1 MKEITAILILL
12 TLLTSCGE
20 QHKTAENTA
29 LGKSETTAENSNI
42 GEISCEVKTTCSD
55 MISLITTTSEMP
67 EISPK
72 TESQTTSAVSGN
84 AEEKR
89 YDDSETTA
97 EILETQLKTESQ
109 ATVTVSEITKEKEPV
124 DSETTTVQTEEP
136 VTEIP
141 DIPQKTDYERAL
153 EIYNFMRENGSGTC
167 VNYACQTYE
176 MCQNFGLPC
185 YIVWTNAG
193 MYGHVANTVK
203 IGDIW
208 YILDAQGGYFLDYNY
223 GFTEVVDIDGNH
235 MTTTNDVNESI
246 KAQDNINDVVELLS
260 ELRRNK
266 EPLLHTAV
274 FIELKAVSEDKLK
287 ELQADVQMELTR
299 SKISVDRLLLR
310 QKEGFFSVLPT
321 GNNVFG
327 NQFERVLPAS
337 SAANLYPLNYSG
349 KTDENGFYLGRD
361 KFGSNVLVDFD
372 RRTEDKT
379 NSNILILGNSGQGKS
394 HLMKLLLCNHRE
406 SGKNILILDP
416 ESEYFDLTNNLGGTY
431 IDMMSGE
438 FMINPLEPKAWSDGQ
453 RDAGPGSRSNN
464 EKSEKNV
471 RAGNESEP
479 QAFRQVTRLSQHIS
493 YLKDFFRAYKEFT
506 DAEIDTIEIMLM
518 KLYARFGIDDFTDFD
533 KLESEDY
540 PIMSDLYELT
550 EKEFHS
556 FDSSRKCLYTE
567 EILQNICLGLHS
579 MCKGA
584 ESKYFDGHTNIRD
597 GKFICFGVKGLMDT
611 NKRLKDTLLFNI
623 LSYMS
628 NQLLGKGNTVAA
640 VDELYLFL
648 TNMTTIEYIRN
659 GMKRVRKKESSF
671 ILSSQNIE
679 DFLLPEIKEFTKPLF
694 SIPSHHFLFNPGNI
708 SPTDFMDTLQVE
720 QSEYGLIKYPERGTC
735 LYRCGNE
742 RYLLQVHAPDYKVKL
757 FGKAGGR

>member
-1 MKEITAILILL
+1 MFKKKNKKMSAEQLEITETKDFFDRIIPGAVRFFTDHYICGNFYKSVWAITEYPPTTEEM
-12 TLLTSCGE
+12 TLLAHLADRNGVTLRIYNRLVTSVE
-20 QHKTAENTA
+20 
-29 LGKSETTAENSNI
+29 
-42 GEISCEVKTTCSD
+42 
-55 MISLITTTSEMP
+55 
-67 EISPK
+67 
-72 TESQTTSAVSGN
+72 
-84 AEEKR
+84 
-89 YDDSETTA
+89 
-97 EILETQLKTESQ
+97 
-109 ATVTVSEITKEKEPV
+109 
-124 DSETTTVQTEEP
+124 
-136 VTEIP
+136 
-141 DIPQKTDYERAL
+141 QKTILQQA
-153 EIYNFMRENGSGTC
+153 MR
-167 VNYACQTYE
+167 
-176 MCQNFGLPC
+176 
-185 YIVWTNAG
+185 
-193 MYGHVANTVK
+193 K
-203 IGDIW
+203 
-208 YILDAQGGYFLDYNY
+208 
-223 GFTEVVDIDGNH
+223 NH
-235 MTTTNDVNESI
+235 MMSTANDVNESI
-246 KAQDNINDVVELLS
+246 RAEDNMSDIVNLLS

-438 FMINPLEPKAWSDGQ
+438 FMINPLEPKAWSDG
-453 RDAGPGSRSNN
+453 
-464 EKSEKNV
+464 EKSADDSPET
-471 RAGNESEP
+471 
-479 QAFRQVTRLSQHIS
+479 FRQVTRLNQHIS
-493 YLKDFFRAYKEFT
+493 YLKDFFRAYKDFT

-518 KLYARFGIDDFTDFD
+518 KLYARFGIDDLTDFD
-533 KLESEDY
+533 KLNGEDY

-584 ESKYFDGHTNIRD
+584 ESKYFNGHTNIRD

-623 LSYMS
+623 LSFMS

-648 TNMTTIEYIRN
+648 TNMTAIEYIRN

-671 ILSSQNIE
+671 ILASQNIN

-694 SIPSHHFLFNPGNI
+694 SIPTYSFLFHPGNI
-708 SPTDFMDTLQVE
+708 SPVDFMESLQLLE
-720 QSEYGLIKYPERGTC
+720 SEYSHISYSERGTC
-735 LYRCGNE
+735 MFRCGNE
-742 RYLLQVHAPDYKVKL
+742 RYLLQVHAPDHKAKL